1 MIPYINNKWYYRLIT
16 GGLAGVLTWFLAEL
30 LLTIRYRYFNPFD
43 TPLNY
48 LFALLLGMILFE
60 SIFRSEK
67 LLENRYPWNKNPG
80 KRLSLQ
86 ILICFAQAFFWVFII
101 RLVIGY
107 IFVPGKLVIMS
118 DEMMILGIVI
128 FFIIIQNLAELGF
141 FINER
146 YRKSLA
152 EVEKF
157 RKENAENQFEMLK
170 LQLNPHFLFNSLN
183 TLSSLVHEDTS
194 KASEFIRRLSDV
206 YRYVLDNRSK
216 ELVSLSEELD
226 FIKAFTFLL
235 SLRFQGMI
243 SFNFDIGKNTLE
255 KKIAP
260 MTLQLLVE
268 NAVKHNI
275 ASQKQPLAVTISAKD
290 SDLFIENNL
299 QPKGEQNGT
308 GVGLKN
314 ISSRYAFLTYRKV
327 EIIKES
333 HIFKVIIPLL

>member
-1 MIPYINNKWYYRLIT
+1 MIPYINNKWYYRLVT
-16 GGLAGVLTWFLAEL
+16 GGIAGILTWFLVEVL
-30 LLTIRYRYFNPFD
+30 FTLRYRYFSPFSNPY
-43 TPLNY
+43 NY
-48 LFALLLGMILFE
+48 LLALVLGAILFE
-60 SIFRSEK
+60 TIYRSEN
-67 LLENRYPWNKNPG
+67 LLEKRYPWQKSPG

-86 ILICFAQAFFWVFII
+86 VLTGIAEAFFWIFLI
-101 RLVIGY
+101 RLAIGY
-107 IFVPGKLVIMS
+107 ILNPGKLVIMS
-118 DEMMILGIVI
+118 DEMIIMAIVI
-128 FFIIIQNLAELGF
+128 FFIIIQNLAEFGF
-141 FINER
+141 FLNER

-194 KASEFIRRLSDV
+194 KASDFIRRLSDV

-216 ELVSLSEELD
+216 ELVTLSEELD

-243 SFNFDIGKNTLE
+243 SFNFDIDKNTLE
-255 KKIAP
+255 QRIAP

-275 ASQKQPLAVTISAKD
+275 ASQKQPLAVAISAKD
-290 SDLFIENNL
+290 NGLVVENNL

-314 ISSRYAFLTYRKV
+314 ISSRYAFLTDRKV

-333 HIFKVIIPLL
+333 NIFRVIIPLL